1 MKAQEVDISFQI
13 NIQRLDNERFI
24 CCHNE
29 VSLAT
34 EQRKKNNNESVWTL
48 QKNRVRV
55 LKHRFELVVGILRFE
70 FQIANMTQ
78 WLKRAQSFELIEEIF
93 CRVSFTET
101 KEICLKY
108 NRFYFE

>member
-34 EQRKKNNNESVWTL
+34 EQRKKIAMNLFEHYRRIESV
-48 QKNRVRV
+48 
-55 LKHRFELVVGILRFE
+55 F
-70 FQIANMTQ
+70 
-78 WLKRAQSFELIEEIF
+78 
-93 CRVSFTET
+93 
-101 KEICLKY
+101 
-108 NRFYFE
+108 